1 MRRHTKILLV
11 SRSRRP
17 FSVALSTSQ
26 IAIACSLW
34 RLGRVAGLRWQPG
47 SVLRAARRNL
57 QQKSDNPSTGSGH
70 RAWLT
75 VVYTRD
81 KNPPWPLKGGQPGSP
96 NHILIR
102 RANGETERHAVV
114 SGLTLNTD
122 DVTQVMTATGAG
134 WGDPMEHPL
143 ELVRQDL
150 RNGYITLEQANRFY
164 GLDKR
169 SKSG

>member
-1 MRRHTKILLV
+1 
-11 SRSRRP
+11 
-17 FSVALSTSQ
+17 VA
-26 IAIACSLW
+26 
-34 RLGRVAGLRWQPG
+34 
-47 SVLRAARRNL
+47 
-57 QQKSDNPSTGSGH
+57 
-70 RAWLT
+70 
-75 VVYTRD
+75 YTRD

-122 DVTQVMTATGAG
+122 DVIQVMTATGAG

-150 RNGYITLEQANRFY
+150 RNGYITLEQTNRFY
-164 GLDKR
+164 ELDER

>member
-1 MRRHTKILLV
+1 
-11 SRSRRP
+11 
-17 FSVALSTSQ
+17 VA
-26 IAIACSLW
+26 
-34 RLGRVAGLRWQPG
+34 
-47 SVLRAARRNL
+47 
-57 QQKSDNPSTGSGH
+57 
-70 RAWLT
+70 
-75 VVYTRD
+75 YTRD

-122 DVTQVMTATGAG
+122 DVIQVMTGTGAG
-134 WGDPMEHPL
+134 WGDPMERPL
-143 ELVRQDL
+143 ELVKEDL
-150 RNGYITLEQANRFY
+150 RNGYITLEQANKYY